1 PDNHHRQHCRREKRD
16 AQKTV
21 EGRVSFQPD
30 GQGKTGDDFGQQR
43 PEQVSQVVA
52 ERLVKLWIRQGV
64 TVVKRAD
71 KVAFHPLV
79 RIEGVDQCLRG
90 RNQYEDEKQYEAGN
104 EKQDLAAASH
114 GASEGKAPKPKLQAP
129 ERSQAQS
136 SNGCFRSSSWSLVF
150 GASLVFGVW
159 CLVFVTVLFAPG
171 SLSPSSSISLRV
183 PGPVCRSESFRPS
196 RKTPRP
202 AP

>member
-1 PDNHHRQHCRREKRD
+1 M
-16 AQKTV
+16 

-30 GQGKTGDDFGQQR
+30 GQGKTGDNFGQQR

-90 RNQYEDEKQYEAGN
+90 RNQYKYEKQYEAGN
-104 EKQDLAAASH
+104 EEQDLAAAGH
-114 GASEGKAPKPKLQAP
+114 GASAGETSKPRLEVPDESQAPKPN
-129 ERSQAQS
+129 E
-136 SNGCFRSSSWSLVF
+136 
-150 GASLVFGVW
+150 
-159 CLVFVTVLFAPG
+159 
-171 SLSPSSSISLRV
+171 
-183 PGPVCRSESFRPS
+183 
-196 RKTPRP
+196 
-202 AP
+202 